1 MHVLSDYLPPKVTI
15 ILVFNN
21 TDNFKLILNFIYMK
35 MYIMRSSE
43 SEFVL
48 HYVNDI
54 HSYCYI

>member
-1 MHVLSDYLPPKVTI
+1 MKSIFSPEGVL
-15 ILVFNN
+15 FNIAEKIGN
-21 TDNFKLILNFIYMK
+21 LMILNFIYMK